1 MVTYRIRNT
10 FDSVNTLYEGLEL
23 TLNDFRIEIFPIEAT
38 QQKGLKILAPKRLW
52 RALAHVKAG
61 NTSEN
66 LLNYIRQI
74 IYYLY
79 QEKEN
84 TKKGYNK
91 IMNSIKLSNR
101 MDTIFINSENNK
113 ISNPHRLI
121 LRVIKHPILTDYY
134 LIFWIK

>member
-1 MVTYRIRNT
+1 M
-10 FDSVNTLYEGLEL
+10 
-23 TLNDFRIEIFPIEAT
+23 
-38 QQKGLKILAPKRLW
+38 W